1 MGGYYLFNK
10 NEQRKVLQKYIFNVN
25 LIIEVLNM
33 ENNKKGLEKKR
44 QKSNKKIWII
54 ISIVI
59 AILILGIVIYVIFLE
74 YNCNKNNNK
83 KIMVMIF
90 LLLYQ
95 LHISQLYIYTQKK
108 KQMYRL
114 I

>member
-1 MGGYYLFNK
+1 
-10 NEQRKVLQKYIFNVN
+10 
-25 LIIEVLNM
+25 M

-59 AILILGIVIYVIFLE
+59 AILILGIVIYVIFSE
-74 YNCNKNNNK
+74 YNCNK